1 MKTNVN
7 FFLTDDVKSVLSE
20 MIWLK
25 AVDVW
30 FHDARSVVGS
40 AKSAASDLLADH
52 DLLLNLL
59 WWMPGA
65 LHATYVQAFTRQI
78 CIGMGYFKKIIGMG
92 RLEKTKDFIKRSP
105 F

>member
-1 MKTNVN
+1 MLI

-20 MIWLK
+20 MIWVK

-59 WWMPGA
+59 
-65 LHATYVQAFTRQI
+65 
-78 CIGMGYFKKIIGMG
+78 
-92 RLEKTKDFIKRSP
+92 
-105 F
+105 